1 MMQDDSL
8 GRFHECFISLFF
20 HLLEHLLVVRKS
32 PLINYLPDL
41 SFDSAA
47 NHAVDGVLLALDCL
61 LLWFFFDIW
70 VDFGMEGKLLYRF
83 LVLHLWW
90 FFISPFLQW
99 LFFGELVQNLWSS
112 VACLRIKEI
121 LSMGRAVV
129 LTILRL
135 FQHLMIAF
143 LNQTL
148 LFTIFA
154 LWSTGC
160 QRPASLGY
168 GGRERKLI
176 LDLIGCFHF
185 SKGFHAG
192 VP

>member
-1 MMQDDSL
+1 MHDNSL
-8 GRFHECFISLFF
+8 GGFHECFISLSF
-20 HLLEHLLVVRKS
+20 HLLEHLLVVREAS
-32 PLINYLPDL
+32 LVNYFPDL
-41 SFDSAA
+41 SFDPAS
-47 NHAVDGVLLALDCL
+47 NHAVDGVLLALNGL
-61 LLWFFFDIW
+61 LLWLFFDVW

-90 FFISPFLQW
+90 FFVSPLLQW
-99 LFFGELVQNLWSS
+99 FLFGELVQNLWSS

-121 LSMGRAVV
+121 FPMGRTVV
-129 LTILRL
+129 LAILRL

-143 LNQTL
+143 LNQAL

-160 QRPASLGY
+160 QRSTSLGY
-168 GGRERKLI
+168 GGCERKLI
-176 LDLIGCFHF
+176 LDLIGSFHF